1 MNFLKNRMI
10 IGCFCIIIAIFIGF
24 VAVPKLSYYLATD
37 VTDVVLIDED
47 IIKGTQI
54 DNSMIKVESL
64 KTDTLPNKY
73 IPANEKDSLIG
84 KYANV
89 DMFKDDVI
97 TEVKITDEALS
108 NHDTSSFEA
117 LTLGRVALTVKIDG
131 NQESV
136 GSKIE
141 SGDVV
146 TIFGQDGLIDP
157 DIVYVK
163 VLSVQ
168 DSDTNDIDKEN
179 TSPISLVTFDL
190 NIAQAQKV
198 AKLSESSNVYLGL
211 SAKSGTDLADK
222 LLKKQESNFSVETMG
237 ILENW
242 YAK

>member
-1 MNFLKNRMI
+1 M
-10 IGCFCIIIAIFIGF
+10 
-24 VAVPKLSYYLATD
+24 ATD